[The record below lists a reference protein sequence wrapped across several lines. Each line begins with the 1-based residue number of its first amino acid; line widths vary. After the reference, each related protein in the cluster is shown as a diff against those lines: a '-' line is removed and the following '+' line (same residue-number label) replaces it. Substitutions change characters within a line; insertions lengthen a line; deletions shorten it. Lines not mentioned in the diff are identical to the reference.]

1 MPNYTFYN
9 KELEEET
16 IISMPMA
23 ELDSFLL
30 NNSHLQQVM
39 TATALADPT
48 RLGMKKPDNGF
59 RDVLKRVKKASG
71 RNNTVN
77 TW

>member
-23 ELDSFLL
+23 ELDFFLL
-30 NNSHLQQVM
+30 NNPHLRQVM
-39 TATALADPT
+39 TATAIADPT
-48 RLGMKKPDNGF
+48 RLGMRKPDSGF